1 MASLSPRE
9 IVSKLDENIVGQYEA
24 KRKVA
29 IAMRNRYRRMKL
41 SDELK
46 HEVIP
51 KNILMIGPT
60 GVGKTEVARRMA
72 KITGAPFTKVE
83 ATKYTEVG
91 YVGRDVES
99 MVRDLVETSVK
110 MVKEELFKGVR
121 EEATKLANER
131 LIKLLA
137 PGRFKEPTFNNP
149 FEMLSNMGKTEEPVE
164 EVDDTVREKRRNIR
178 QDLEDGRLEERVVE
192 IEVEEKQMSM
202 MMPGMDNGMGD
213 MLQNMMPKKKRKKRL
228 PVKHAREHLIREESE
243 GLIDTDIVYDRAIEL
258 AETLGIIFIDE
269 MDKIA
274 MGSNSQAGVSR
285 EGVQRDILPIVEG
298 SVVETKYG
306 PVNTEHILFIG
317 AGAFHVAKPSD
328 LIPELQG
335 RFPIRVELDKL
346 KAEDFKRILTEPKHS
361 LLKQYEAL
369 LETEG
374 VTVSYTDEAI

>member
-1 MASLSPRE
+1 MVSLSPRE

-41 SDELK
+41 SDDLK

-149 FEMLSNMGKTEEPVE
+149 FEMLQNMGKTEEPVE

-213 MLQNMMPKKKRKKRL
+213 MLQNMMPKKN
-228 PVKHAREHLIREESE
+228 VKN
-243 GLIDTDIVYDRAIEL
+243 DY
-258 AETLGIIFIDE
+258 
-269 MDKIA
+269 
-274 MGSNSQAGVSR
+274 Q
-285 EGVQRDILPIVEG
+285 
-298 SVVETKYG
+298 
-306 PVNTEHILFIG
+306 
-317 AGAFHVAKPSD
+317 
-328 LIPELQG
+328 
-335 RFPIRVELDKL
+335 
-346 KAEDFKRILTEPKHS
+346 
-361 LLKQYEAL
+361 
-369 LETEG
+369 
-374 VTVSYTDEAI
+374 